1 MTTASDRKVI
11 VTNRPGRDQLE
22 KIYDILDECFSV
34 GRAYFQERLDLDSAY
49 DPDTTWF
56 ATVDGKIAAN
66 VQIFP
71 LSVRVGQ
78 AVLQTGAMGSVAAD
92 PNYRGMGLTH
102 KILAAQTDY
111 MREAGYDISLLLASK
126 HAFYEKAGWRLVPET
141 AYAVEKQPVY
151 EQPDGYE
158 IIPFEPRYLEDIRS
172 IYDQFNHYRTYTVVR
187 NEAYWKDLIHWPDWK
202 KSDCLLLQQN
212 NKIVAYGIIEKKDTE
227 QVFINEFIYLD
238 EAADGVEYLFH
249 ELCRLR
255 PKAKQILAMLPE
267 DHKLYSYYHQHQAE
281 PVPIHIAMWKMIN
294 LYSTFH
300 KLRPELER
308 RLNDNDWTANQELC
322 IALKCREE
330 RICLDYRHKQFSVSE
345 DIPAG
350 SCVSIEVDER
360 NLITYMIFGYPAE
373 GALEEDAE
381 HADILRALFPKQQAV
396 FYLTDKF

>member
-111 MREAGYDISLLLASK
+111 MRETGYDISLLLASK

-141 AYAVEKQPVY
+141 AYAVEKQPGY

-187 NEAYWKDLIHWPDWK
+187 NEAYWNDLIHWPDWK

-281 PVPIHIAMWKMIN
+281 PVPIHTAMWKMIN

-322 IALKCREE
+322 IALKCKEE
-330 RICLDYRHKQFSVSE
+330 RICLDYRHKQLSVSG